1 LPLLASLRQ
10 INQDGNQ
17 LSLKVGSAV
26 EYKNVTGHIY
36 DIQGYAVHDGPGIRT
51 TVYTKGCP
59 LHCLWCHS
67 PESQHHEFELGYLP
81 LKCIGTELCQNACI
95 NACPEA
101 ALSRDE
107 AVQALDGSG
116 SIQKAKID
124 REKCTSCLKCA
135 GACITKALYSAGWD
149 TTVDEV
155 YDRVMK
161 DRGFFQNGGGITISG
176 GEAMAQFEFTY
187 NLAKRLKDSGIHIC
201 LDTTGFAAT
210 KLFEEIM
217 PYIDLYLYDIKH
229 MDTAMHKKLTGV
241 GNELIL
247 SNARFLAEHGGAL
260 QIRVPVIPKLT
271 DKETNLR
278 QTAEFCVSLGE
289 AVKLVQLLPYH
300 KAGRMKYDRLG
311 WRYKLT
317 NVEPPEEAFMQNAL
331 ELFQSFGLNCQLH

>member
-1 LPLLASLRQ
+1 M
-10 INQDGNQ
+10 
-17 LSLKVGSAV
+17 